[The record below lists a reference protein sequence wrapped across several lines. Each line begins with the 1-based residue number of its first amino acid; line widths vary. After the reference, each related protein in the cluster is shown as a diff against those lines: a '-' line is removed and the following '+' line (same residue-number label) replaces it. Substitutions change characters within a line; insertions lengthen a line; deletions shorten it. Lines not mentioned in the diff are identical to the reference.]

1 MNPDHATEL
10 PKQMPALPVMAVPAQ
25 AGRAARRR
33 MWIRRR
39 DFGQA
44 LRRGRLVG
52 RTAMTTA
59 MTARTH
65 ARAEGSRHHRTAG
78 PTGAHAG
85 GKWSW
90 EDDHPVGAF
99 RTARTKHAVVMTEG
113 LIMPGDE
120 GAGEEDN
127 RHDENRAG
135 DDYHPRRGLVEP
147 RMLRYVQ
154 RRRRRAKRRR
164 LDLGLRCLGH
174 SLIMPTR
181 APVIKHRAP
190 GVAER
195 LAA

>member
-1 MNPDHATEL
+1 
-10 PKQMPALPVMAVPAQ
+10 
-25 AGRAARRR
+25 
-33 MWIRRR
+33 
-39 DFGQA
+39 
-44 LRRGRLVG
+44 
-52 RTAMTTA
+52 MTTA
-59 MTARTH
+59 VTAWAARTH

-85 GKWSW
+85 WKWSW
-90 EDDHPVGAF
+90 EDDHPVGTF
-99 RTARTKHAVVMTEG
+99 RTARAKHAVVMTEG

-127 RHDENRAG
+127 RHDENRAC

-154 RRRRRAKRRR
+154 RRRRRAGRWR
-164 LDLGLRCLGH
+164 LDLWLGCLGH
-174 SLIMPTR
+174 PSIMPTR
-181 APVIKHRAP
+181 APVIKHRAQ